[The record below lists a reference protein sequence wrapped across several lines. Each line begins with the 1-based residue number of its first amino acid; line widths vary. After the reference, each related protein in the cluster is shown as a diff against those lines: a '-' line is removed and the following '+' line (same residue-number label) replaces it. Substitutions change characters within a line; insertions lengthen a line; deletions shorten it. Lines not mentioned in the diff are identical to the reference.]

1 MKVIIDTILWISFL
15 IGHQTQLVRRMLTD
29 MRFDVYVCARL
40 IEEVIGVAT
49 RDKIRKYVTQAD
61 IDDLLAII
69 NAFCQFAIIR
79 IEAPATAIR
88 DPKDLYLLS
97 LAETIGADYIV
108 SGDADL
114 TDLGQYHQ
122 TRIMNCRLQ
131 GNDAI
136 LNHPTI
142 NNNETRDERRE
153 RARL

>member
-1 MKVIIDTILWISFL
+1 MKVIIDTNLWISFL

-40 IEEVIGVAT
+40 VEEIRDVAS
-49 RDKIRKYVTQAD
+49 RDKISKYVTPSD

-69 NAFCQFAIIR
+69 NAFCQFAIIST
-79 IEAPATAIR
+79 EAPATAIR

-114 TDLGQYHQ
+114 TDLGQYNQ
-122 TRIMNCRLQ
+122 TKIMKLADFKAMMQ
-131 GNDAI
+131 Y
-136 LNHPTI
+136 
-142 NNNETRDERRE
+142 
-153 RARL
+153 

>member
-1 MKVIIDTILWISFL
+1 MTVIIDTNLWISFL

-40 IEEVIGVAT
+40 VEEIRDVAS
-49 RDKIRKYVTQAD
+49 RDKISKYVTPSD

-69 NAFCQFAIIR
+69 NAFCQFAIIST
-79 IEAPATAIR
+79 EAPATAIR

-114 TDLGQYHQ
+114 TDLGQYNQ
-122 TRIMNCRLQ
+122 TRIMKLADFKAMMQ
-131 GNDAI
+131 Y
-136 LNHPTI
+136 
-142 NNNETRDERRE
+142 
-153 RARL
+153 

>member
-1 MKVIIDTILWISFL
+1 MKVIIDTNLWISFL

-40 IEEVIGVAT
+40 VEEIRDVAS
-49 RDKIRKYVTQAD
+49 RDKISKYVTPSD

-69 NAFCQFAIIR
+69 NAFCQFAVIST
-79 IEAPATAIR
+79 EAPATAIR

-114 TDLGQYHQ
+114 TDLGQYNQ
-122 TRIMNCRLQ
+122 TRIMKLADFKAMMQ
-131 GNDAI
+131 Y
-136 LNHPTI
+136 
-142 NNNETRDERRE
+142 
-153 RARL
+153 

>member
-1 MKVIIDTILWISFL
+1 MKVIIDTNLWISFL

-88 DPKDLYLLS
+88 DLKDLYLLS

-122 TRIMNCRLQ
+122 TRIMKLADFKAMMQ
-131 GNDAI
+131 Y
-136 LNHPTI
+136 
-142 NNNETRDERRE
+142 
-153 RARL
+153 